1 MVDYYQLNID
11 LSEGYDMDW
20 QDNPEQ
26 AAFRSQVKDV
36 IEKGLPEAYKEKGG
50 DWVQDRK
57 SDDPVIRQRAVDWQ
71 SVLAD
76 RGWVAPHWPSE
87 YGGAGLSPVEQFIF
101 KQEMTLADAPSV
113 GGQGVSQLGPTLI
126 VHGTDEQK
134 AEHLPK
140 ILSGEVNWQQG
151 YSEPGSGS
159 DLASLQTR
167 AVRDGDDYVV
177 NGQKIWT
184 SGAQYADWLYV
195 LTRTDPEAPNHRGIS
210 FLLMQMGIPG
220 LSIRPLIDMS
230 GHHHFNETFFE
241 DVRVPASN
249 VVGEVD
255 RGWYVGA
262 TLLDFERSNITGA
275 ISSRKSIEKLISYVH
290 SDEGSDRN
298 RLGESA
304 GLRHQVADCY
314 IRTEVQ
320 FNFSFRII
328 SMQSAGQ
335 IPNYEASTSKLFNSE
350 LNQNIARTGTQVL
363 GMYAQFWGH
372 DDDDRNTYNDPPND
386 YAPLDGVFTQNYVRS
401 VPSTIAAGTS
411 EIQRNIIATRGLGLP
426 RG

>member
-1 MVDYYQLNID
+1 
-11 LSEGYDMDW
+11 MDW
-20 QDNPEQ
+20 NDTPEQ
-26 AAFRSQVKDV
+26 AAFRAEVQELID
-36 IEKGLPEAYKEKGG
+36 KGLPKAYQGGKGE
-50 DWVQDRK
+50 WVQDRK
-57 SDDPVIRQRAVDWQ
+57 SKDPTKRGAAEAWQ
-71 SVLAD
+71 GALAD
-76 RGWVAPHWPSE
+76 KGWIAPHWPQE
-87 YGGAGLSPVEQFIF
+87 YGGAGLSPLEQFIF
-101 KQEMTLADAPSV
+101 KQEMTQAGAPAV
-113 GGQGVSQLGPTLI
+113 GGQGVSQLGPTII
-126 VHGTDEQK
+126 VHGTEEQK

-167 AVRDGDDYVV
+167 AIRDGDDYVI

-195 LTRTDPEAPNHRGIS
+195 LTRTDPEAPKHRGIS
-210 FLLMQMGIPG
+210 FMLMPMGLPG
-220 LSIRPLIDMS
+220 LSLRPLIDMG
-230 GHHHFNETFFE
+230 GHYHFNETFFE

-249 VVGEVD
+249 VVGEVN

-275 ISSRKSIEKLISYVH
+275 ITSRKMIQKLIDYVH
-290 SDEGSDRN
+290 SDEGQDRS
-298 RLGESA
+298 RLSESVS
-304 GLRHQVADCY
+304 LRHQVAE
-314 IRTEVQ
+314 RWVETEVQ

-328 SMQSAGQ
+328 SMQTAGQ

-350 LNQNIARTGTQVL
+350 LSQKLARTGTQVF
-363 GMYAQFWGH
+363 GQYAQFWGN
-372 DDDDRNTYNDPPND
+372 DDDDRNTYDDPQND
-386 YAPLDGVFTQNYVRS
+386 YAPLDGSFTQSYVRS